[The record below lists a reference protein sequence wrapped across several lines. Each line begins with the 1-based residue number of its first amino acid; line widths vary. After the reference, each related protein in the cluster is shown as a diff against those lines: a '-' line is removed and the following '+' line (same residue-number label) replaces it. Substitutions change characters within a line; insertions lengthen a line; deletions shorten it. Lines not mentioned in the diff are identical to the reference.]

1 MGVLPIL
8 NSISLSVWEKMV
20 KEIHVEGFDALIS
33 KLDEVKEEKIYIL
46 FSGSPGADGKS
57 WCPQCVDG

>member
-1 MGVLPIL
+1 
-8 NSISLSVWEKMV
+8 MV